1 MKCPDA
7 RLVGEMN
14 IKAFKSNVFPVQAK
28 LYRFAKTMLQDDE
41 EAEDAVQ
48 EALLKL
54 WLNRQNLTSYKSIEA
69 LAMVVTKNLCLDKLK
84 SSHHKKVVP
93 LNTGID
99 STDTATPYQKTELAN
114 TAEILRQ
121 LMGQLPEQQRL
132 VIHLRDVEEY
142 SYEEIEQVTG
152 MYINNIR
159 VTLSRAR
166 RSVREMYTKLNAYGS

>member
-1 MKCPDA
+1 
-7 RLVGEMN
+7 MN

-69 LAMVVTKNLCLDKLK
+69 LAMVVTKNLCLDKLR

-93 LNTGID
+93 LKTGID

-132 VIHLRDVEEY
+132 IIHL
-142 SYEEIEQVTG
+142 
-152 MYINNIR
+152 
-159 VTLSRAR
+159 
-166 RSVREMYTKLNAYGS
+166 

>member
-1 MKCPDA
+1 MKLADA
-7 RLVGEMN
+7 RLRGVMN
-14 IKAFKSNVFPVQAK
+14 IQTFKSNVFPVQAK
-28 LYRFAKTMLQDDE
+28 LYRFAKTMLHDDE
-41 EAEDAVQ
+41 EAEDTVQ

-54 WLNRQNLTSYKSIEA
+54 WLNRNNLTSYKSIEA

-84 SSHHKKVVP
+84 SSYRKKIIP
-93 LNTGID
+93 LTSTANTAD
-99 STDTATPYQKTELAN
+99 DATPYRKAELAN
-114 TAEILRQ
+114 TAGILRE

-152 MYINNIR
+152 LSVNNIR

-166 RSVREMYTKLNAYGS
+166 RSVREMYTKINAYGS

>member
-1 MKCPDA
+1 MA
-7 RLVGEMN
+7 RLPSVMN
-14 IKAFKSNVFPVQAK
+14 IKAFKSNIFPVQAK
-28 LYRFAKTMLQDDE
+28 LFRFAKTMLQDEE

-84 SSHHKKVVP
+84 SSHRKKVVP
-93 LNTGID
+93 LTPATD
-99 STDTATPYQKTELAN
+99 STESTTPYQKTENSDTIQL
-114 TAEILRQ
+114 LRQ
-121 LMGQLPEQQRL
+121 LMAQLPEQQRL

-142 SYEEIEQVTG
+142 SYEEIEQITG

-166 RSVREMYTKLNAYGS
+166 RSVREMYTKINAYGS

>member
-1 MKCPDA
+1 MELPTA
-7 RLVGEMN
+7 RLRGVMN
-14 IKAFKSNVFPVQAK
+14 IKTFKSNVFPVQAK
-28 LYRFAKTMLQDDE
+28 LYRFAKTMLHDDE

-54 WLNRQNLTSYKSIEA
+54 WLNRSSLTSYKSIEA

-84 SSHHKKVVP
+84 SSYRKKVIP
-93 LNTGID
+93 LTETVNT
-99 STDTATPYQKTELAN
+99 TDGTTPYQKTELAN
-114 TAEILRQ
+114 TVVILRE

-152 MYINNIR
+152 LSINNIR

-166 RSVREMYTKLNAYGS
+166 RSVREMYTKVNAYGS